1 VVAIF
6 RTYSTAKV
14 GSMAAAYPADST
26 KAFCEVCNNAI
37 IAKYC
42 QPKRHNWEQ
51 KRSDKTKELFAC
63 SLM

>member
-1 VVAIF
+1 MWLQDSE
-6 RTYSTAKV
+6 RTAKV
-14 GSMAAAYPADST
+14 GSTPAAYPADSR

-42 QPKRHNWEQ
+42 EFKRHNWEQ
-51 KRSDKTKELFAC
+51 KDSDKTKELLAC